1 MHYGA
6 VALWLAGCLAA
17 AGAHVAH
24 HMSPEVDS
32 DFSDIMLCEERVSGT
47 SPSLSVRLSLL
58 LQAGQMED
66 RATSEQHK
74 AQGCNTDLGQKSAK
88 LLKAQSRVSF
98 ATSSRINA
106 TREQSRATS
115 STADVNPSQ
124 HSQPV
129 SSE

>member
-32 DFSDIMLCEERVSGT
+32 DFSDIMLCEER
-47 SPSLSVRLSLL
+47 
-58 LQAGQMED
+58 AGQMED

-106 TREQSRATS
+106 TREQSRAMS

-124 HSQPV
+124 HSQ
-129 SSE
+129 